1 MKNLIIVALAIIF
14 LGSCKKDE
22 SSALYDYQM
31 TQYDVQVTPAE
42 RQVSILFQVID
53 KEGVGVDQLME
64 TSFNVYE
71 NNNLIGSE
79 AGVEIDA
86 SLIPTTVKTA
96 ILLDRSS
103 SVNPLIS
110 QLKEASI
117 ALINLGF
124 DNQEFAIF
132 TFDGYNTT
140 SMIQNFTSNKQTLVA
155 TINAIPN
162 ENTVGSTDLYGAII
176 DVTDNSMFIWT
187 DERYGIDEISAA
199 NLIVFT
205 DGKHNADPSVTLDMV
220 LTSIGEKKVYVAALQ
235 SDDLNEEPLK
245 QIATEAYVLAA
256 NSNELKAKFEEVQ
269 GEIKKL
275 SNSLYYLYYTSPI
288 TNPASY
294 ENDLEIKIKD
304 NTDRTE
310 NSIKTTFNSVG
321 FGSK

>member
-1 MKNLIIVALAIIF
+1 MKNLIIVLFSILLLNA
-14 LGSCKKDE
+14 CKKDKNQP
-22 SSALYDYQM
+22 LYDYQM
-31 TQYDVQVTPAE
+31 TKYDEQVTPAE

-53 KEGVGVDQLME
+53 KDGVGVDQLTE

-71 NNNLIGSE
+71 NSELIGSE

-86 SLIPTTVKTA
+86 SLIPTTIRTA

-124 DNQEFAIF
+124 DNQEFAVF

-140 SMIQNFTSNKQTLVA
+140 SMIQGFTSNKQTLIA
-155 TINAIPN
+155 TINAIPD
-162 ENTVGSTDLYGAII
+162 ESDISSTDLYGAII
-176 DVTDNSMFIWT
+176 DVTDNSMFTWT
-187 DERYGIDEISAA
+187 EYYGIVEISVT

-205 DGKHNADPSVTLDMV
+205 DGNHTADPSVTLDMV
-220 LTSIGEKKVYVAALQ
+220 ITSIGDKKVYVAALG
-235 SDDLNEEPLK
+235 SDLDEGALK
-245 QIATEAYVLAA
+245 QIATEGGYVSA
-256 NSNELKAKFEEVQ
+256 SNKDELKAKFEEVQ
-269 GEIKKL
+269 GKIIKL

-304 NTDRTE
+304 NTDRLG
-310 NSIKTTFNSVG
+310 NSIKTTFNSEG
-321 FGSK
+321 FSK

>member
-1 MKNLIIVALAIIF
+1 MIVVLAIILF
-14 LGSCKKDE
+14 GSCKKDE
-22 SSALYDYQM
+22 STAKYDYQM
-31 TQYDVQVTPAE
+31 TKYDQKVTPTE

-53 KEGVGVDQLME
+53 SEGVGVDKLVAS
-64 TSFNVYE
+64 SFNVYE

-79 AGVEIDA
+79 AGVEIDP

-132 TFDGYNTT
+132 TFDGANTT
-140 SMIQNFTSNKQTLVA
+140 SMIQGFTNNKQTLIE
-155 TINAIPN
+155 TINDIPD

-176 DVTDNSMFIWT
+176 DVTDGSFFDWIE
-187 DERYGIDEISAA
+187 DYGIDQISAT

-205 DGKHNADPSVTLDMV
+205 DGKHNADPSITLDMV

-235 SDDLNEEPLK
+235 SDDLNEDALK

-256 NSNELKAKFEEVQ
+256 NSDELKAKFVEVQ
-269 GEIKKL
+269 GEIEKL
-275 SNSLYYLYYTSPI
+275 ANSLYYLYYTSPI
-288 TNPASY
+288 TSSADW

-304 NTDRTE
+304 NTERTG
-310 NSIKTTFNSVG
+310 NSIKTTFNSAG
-321 FGSK
+321 FGK